1 MGRSHRKWSNPPE
14 RNDTATRETWELSI
28 AWMEISSSEQSML
41 ASWTRS
47 LRASISCLNTF
58 PWVRRASNM
67 V

>member
-1 MGRSHRKWSNPPE
+1 
-14 RNDTATRETWELSI
+14 
-28 AWMEISSSEQSML
+28 MEISSSEQSML

-67 V
+67 VELFGGVYVGVNDFL